1 MMTQLCYEAGS
12 RLADCPASGRLR
24 LRLRSPLQSCWLHA
38 TPRRPAPR
46 VARGPDTHRP
56 PRSPPLSAR
65 PPRRPHPPAGPWTAV
80 RVTRHH
86 GPSNVCAAARQH
98 VVVKLNAAR
107 PVVLVRVRAG
117 RQVCTRHGGA
127 DVCLLLAYHA
137 CMRRLRVEGPNK
149 LGRQSYTGPW
159 AGSGAVLLNSDVSVW
174 PPAMPGPVRGR
185 PLRAYVHSVLPR
197 VVDEFPS
204 SVHGNGTALDTCFLC
219 LSMPR

>member
-1 MMTQLCYEAGS
+1 MTQLCYEAGS
-12 RLADCPASGRLR
+12 RLADWPASGRVR

-38 TPRRPAPR
+38 TPAGPTRRPRTGHGTGQEPAP
-46 VARGPDTHRP
+46 P
-56 PRSPPLSAR
+56 SPAVSAPVGSPAAPLT
-65 PPRRPHPPAGPWTAV
+65 PTDPPAGPWTAV

-149 LGRQSYTGPW
+149 LGRHTP
-159 AGSGAVLLNSDVSVW
+159 
-174 PPAMPGPVRGR
+174 
-185 PLRAYVHSVLPR
+185 
-197 VVDEFPS
+197 
-204 SVHGNGTALDTCFLC
+204 VHGPAAAAVQCF
-219 LSMPR
+219 